1 MTFKAALRI
10 VATAVFL
17 AAGLSI
23 ALSHPHVATSVR
35 SELVFG
41 KDGAISGI
49 RYAWT
54 FDEFFSEFATQGL
67 DTNKD
72 GVFSREELAELAK
85 VNVETLQESD
95 YFTFGKSGQGKQ
107 ESKLAFGQPI
117 DYWLEYKDKLLTLHF
132 TLPVKSGAQK
142 GGVSLDVFD
151 PTYFVAFSFAEQN
164 PVSLTGAPA
173 NCTFDVKRPAS
184 LTGPQKPESFF
195 LSLPD
200 SFGAQFANSVTVT
213 CK

>member
-1 MTFKAALRI
+1 MALKAALRI
-10 VATAVFL
+10 IAAAVFL
-17 AAGLSI
+17 AAGIGI
-23 ALSHPHVATSVR
+23 ALSHPHVATTVR

-95 YFTFGKSGQGKQ
+95 YFTFGKSGEG
-107 ESKLAFGQPI
+107 KLAFGQPT

-173 NCTFDVKRPAS
+173 NCSFDVKRPATLS
-184 LTGPQKPESFF
+184 GPQRPESFF
-195 LSLPD
+195 NALPSD
-200 SFGAQFANSVTVT
+200 FGAQFANSVIVT

>member
-1 MTFKAALRI
+1 MALKAIIRLLAAAAF
-10 VATAVFL
+10 V

-23 ALSHPHVATSVR
+23 ALSHPHVATSVKG
-35 SELVFG
+35 ELVFG
-41 KDGAISGI
+41 KDGAVSGI

-72 GVFSREELAELAK
+72 GVLSREELAELAK

-95 YFTFGKSGQGKQ
+95 YFTFGKSGEG
-107 ESKLAFGQPI
+107 KLAFGQPT

-132 TLPVKSGAQK
+132 TLPVKTGAQK
-142 GGVSLDVFD
+142 SGVSLDVFD
-151 PTYFVAFSFAEQN
+151 PTYFVAFSFAQDN
-164 PVSLTGAPA
+164 PIKLIDPPA
-173 NCTFDVKRPAS
+173 NCSFDVRRPGQVS
-184 LTGPQKPESFF
+184 GPQRPESFF
-195 LSLPD
+195 NSLTPSSD
-200 SFGAQFANSVTVT
+200 FGSQFANSVTVT

>member
-1 MTFKAALRI
+1 MALKAALRI
-10 VATAVFL
+10 IAAVAFI
-17 AAGLSI
+17 AAGISI
-23 ALSHPHVATSVR
+23 ALSHPHVATTVR

-41 KDGAISGI
+41 KDGAITGI
-49 RYAWT
+49 RYSWT
-54 FDEFFSEFATQGL
+54 FDEFFSEFATQGM

-95 YFTFGKSGQGKQ
+95 YFTFGKSGQGNQ
-107 ESKLAFGQPI
+107 ESKLAFGAPT

-132 TLPVKSGAQK
+132 TLPVKSGALK
-142 GGVSLDVFD
+142 SGVSLDVFD

-164 PVSLTGAPA
+164 PVKLTGAPA
-173 NCTFDVKRPAS
+173 NCSFDVKRPATVS
-184 LTGPQKPESFF
+184 GPQRPESFF
-195 LSLPD
+195 NSLPGD
-200 SFGAQFANSVTVT
+200 FGAQFANSVIVT

>member
-1 MTFKAALRI
+1 MRKAILRI
-10 VATAVFL
+10 IAAAAFL
-17 AAGLSI
+17 AAGVGT
-23 ALSHPHVATSVR
+23 ALSHPHVATTVR

-41 KDGAISGI
+41 ADGSIAGI

-72 GVFSREELAELAK
+72 GIYSREELAELAK

-95 YFTFGKSGQGKQ
+95 YFTFGKSGEG
-107 ESKLAFGQPI
+107 KLAFGQPT
-117 DYWLEYKDKLLTLHF
+117 DYWLEYKDKLLTLFF

-142 GGVSLDVFD
+142 SGVSLDVYD

-164 PVSLTGAPA
+164 PVTLVGAPA
-173 NCTFDVKRPAS
+173 NCSLDVKRPGS
-184 LTGPQKPESFF
+184 LSGPQKPESFF
-195 LSLPD
+195 EALPGG
-200 SFGAQFANSVTVT
+200 FGAQFANSVTVT